1 MKIQNTPIK
10 FSYCIEL
17 VDTRISLFYVKMWSN
32 LRLSLFFIET
42 TLYPLSSSRN
52 EILKKQNFKSK
63 LKLKKNK
70 GIIKGEERKKVD

>member
-1 MKIQNTPIK
+1 
-10 FSYCIEL
+10 
-17 VDTRISLFYVKMWSN
+17 MWSN